1 MGAMLQLMQAQQEQQ
16 QRWLQA
22 QREGQQKWL
31 QAQQEGQAEQRQVM
45 QLQMEALR
53 SMLERVATRDAGETR
68 RDRAGDM
75 AEHVKLSRMSE
86 ADDVEAYL
94 NHF

>member
-1 MGAMLQLMQAQQEQQ
+1 MAASSAGGAGRAAADDAAKDGGLKEYA
-16 QRWLQA
+16 
-22 QREGQQKWL
+22 G
-31 QAQQEGQAEQRQVM
+31 
-45 QLQMEALR
+45 
-53 SMLERVATRDAGETR
+53 ERVATRDAGETR

-94 NHF
+94 TTFERVMQLGRVSEDLWTLKFAPQLIGKA